1 MDVTDTLDEDF
12 GTLEALFPSD
22 DELPRLTVLIVDD
35 EPYVLRSLKRLM
47 RSLDVD
53 VLTAD
58 GGAEA
63 IQIFKEND
71 IAVLISDQFMPH
83 MSGAELLE
91 YARLNHEETIRV
103 MLTGNNDLNTAIEA
117 INRGD
122 VFRFVL
128 KPWEN
133 KDFIKI
139 VELALEQHMIL
150 MNHRKYQRYI
160 REQNER
166 LQTLN
171 DELERRVGE
180 RTRALLESREEIE
193 SLYKELQSSFD
204 AALKAMLS
212 TMELGEIKIVDH
224 CRRTATRVQQL
235 CDELLL
241 GEGISQPL
249 VRASLLHWLGL
260 VSVPAEFFEMGL
272 DDLTDELEA
281 TWEYHPLLACQVMQ
295 TVDALKYP
303 AQIVLHY
310 LRRYDDSDFRANQ
323 QIEDFTLTEDFVLS
337 CRILNMCSA
346 FERARTMA
354 TLEAKERAQKM
365 RVERGER
372 YFVERGLYALKQG
385 KGTEFDPM
393 LVARFSDMIERLY
406 MEYRREKKLVSIVNL
421 KPGMVLSRP
430 IETLQGLPVAPR
442 DLTITEDML
451 RRLDVFQNTGGLGP
465 IYVWE

>member
-91 YARLNHEETIRV
+91 YARLNHEDTIRV

-241 GEGISQPL
+241 GGGISQPL

-281 TWEYHPLLACQVMQ
+281 TWEAPG
-295 TVDALKYP
+295 
-303 AQIVLHY
+303 
-310 LRRYDDSDFRANQ
+310 
-323 QIEDFTLTEDFVLS
+323 
-337 CRILNMCSA
+337 
-346 FERARTMA
+346 
-354 TLEAKERAQKM
+354 
-365 RVERGER
+365 RV
-372 YFVERGLYALKQG
+372 
-385 KGTEFDPM
+385 
-393 LVARFSDMIERLY
+393 
-406 MEYRREKKLVSIVNL
+406 
-421 KPGMVLSRP
+421 
-430 IETLQGLPVAPR
+430 
-442 DLTITEDML
+442 
-451 RRLDVFQNTGGLGP
+451 
-465 IYVWE
+465 